1 MASIKGISVKNVV
14 NFKGHEGEDL
24 VQCDVCYLGKKVG
37 FFSQDSWGGEDHFDL
52 DYNLPIDKKEDLY
65 KKFKEIPQEYLQERL
80 NKGEK
85 IEFYEENKEFFN
97 ISNVILDI
105 IELKDLEKEYK
116 KRVKIGR
123 DVMLAYTKSAW
134 ELSILGWSSKS
145 TNTLESVMET
155 YKLDKSNIRYFIQ
168 SEKDFEIA

>member
-1 MASIKGISVKNVV
+1 M
-14 NFKGHEGEDL
+14 
-24 VQCDVCYLGKKVG
+24 
-37 FFSQDSWGGEDHFDL
+37 
-52 DYNLPIDKKEDLY
+52 
-65 KKFKEIPQEYLQERL
+65 
-80 NKGEK
+80 
-85 IEFYEENKEFFN
+85 
-97 ISNVILDI
+97 
-105 IELKDLEKEYK
+105 EKEYK